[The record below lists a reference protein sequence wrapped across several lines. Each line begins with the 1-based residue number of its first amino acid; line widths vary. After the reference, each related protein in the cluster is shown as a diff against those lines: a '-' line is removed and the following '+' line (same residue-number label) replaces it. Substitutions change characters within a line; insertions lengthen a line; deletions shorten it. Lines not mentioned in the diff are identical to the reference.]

1 MTSIEIIDLSHIHI
15 FSELN
20 SLQLKSIANNCR
32 QQLYQAGDK
41 IIDQM
46 SATQE
51 VYFIAEG
58 AVRVTN
64 LTTSGK
70 EVTLEILDKSNYFGE
85 LAAIDGDA
93 RSSSVT
99 AIKPSLII
107 SISAANFQ
115 KTLIEHSSVALKVM
129 AVMASVIRTSSER
142 ITQLITLGANARVLA
157 ELMKKIHEQKRNT
170 DANETYIENFPTH
183 NEIARRASTT
193 RETVTRVLSAL
204 AKKNIIRRQ
213 GTSLEV
219 FDIKVLERTFINL
232 SNSDI

>member
-1 MTSIEIIDLSHIHI
+1 
-15 FSELN
+15 
-20 SLQLKSIANNCR
+20 
-32 QQLYQAGDK
+32 
-41 IIDQM
+41 M

-58 AVRVTN
+58 AARVTN
-64 LTTSGK
+64 LTISGK
-70 EVTLEILDKSNYFGE
+70 EVTLEILDKSKYFGE
-85 LAAIDGDA
+85 LAAIDGDS

-107 SISAANFQ
+107 SMSATNFQ

-129 AVMASVIRTSSER
+129 AVMARVIRTSSER

-170 DANETYIENFPTH
+170 DANETYIANFPTH

-219 FDIKVLERTFINL
+219 YDIKVLERTFINL